1 MNPEEIIIAYE
12 SGERELQPLLE
23 KMGWKSWLGVAELG
37 LVMKSDIVDF
47 LADKLSPAETEVLE
61 LVKKRLKGE
70 VDLDSIEKALVVARS
85 PETRDLSL
93 EGRLR
98 MERGLVHF
106 ENGDFE
112 DARDDLTW
120 AETRLNLFPK
130 LVVTMIFHC

>member
-70 VDLDSIEKALVVARS
+70 VDLDSIEEALKVARS
-85 PETRDLSL
+85 RELSL
-93 EGRLR
+93 
-98 MERGLVHF
+98 
-106 ENGDFE
+106 
-112 DARDDLTW
+112 
-120 AETRLNLFPK
+120 
-130 LVVTMIFHC
+130 